1 MGPGADA
8 PGNTDGYGIATRDEL
23 LQWGRGQMPP
33 EIVANNMAEA
43 LAEALQ
49 WGRGQMPPEMRT
61 RPSGIA
67 GGIRLQ
73 WGRGQ
78 MPPEIKAG
86 ARKTPMVS
94 GFNGAGGRCPRKSY

>member
-23 LQWGRGQMPP
+23 
-33 EIVANNMAEA
+33 
-43 LAEALQ
+43 LQ

-78 MPPEIKAG
+78 MPPEIVANNM
-86 ARKTPMVS
+86 AE
-94 GFNGAGGRCPRKSY
+94 ALAEALQWGRGQMPPEIRMGTG